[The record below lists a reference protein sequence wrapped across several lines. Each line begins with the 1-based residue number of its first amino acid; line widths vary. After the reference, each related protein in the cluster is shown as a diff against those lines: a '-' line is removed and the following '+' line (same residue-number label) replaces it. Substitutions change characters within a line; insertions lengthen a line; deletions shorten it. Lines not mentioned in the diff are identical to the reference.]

1 MYHVLKLKVTIPQYV
16 CLKVVLLQR
25 YGLLDHI
32 WKEIITIGMWINKQ
46 EIKKARV
53 IGLQNRVFLLLYSM
67 TVSVGTVYWQ
77 SPQVSTDLCTLAC
90 FLEFFQGD

>member
-1 MYHVLKLKVTIPQYV
+1 MCHVLKFKVTIPQYV

-32 WKEIITIGMWINKQ
+32 WKEIITIGMWGNKQ

-53 IGLQNRVFLLLYSM
+53 IDLQNCFFLLLYCM
-67 TVSVGTVYWQ
+67 TVSTGTVYWQ
-77 SPQVSTDLCTLAC
+77 SPQVPTDLCTLAC